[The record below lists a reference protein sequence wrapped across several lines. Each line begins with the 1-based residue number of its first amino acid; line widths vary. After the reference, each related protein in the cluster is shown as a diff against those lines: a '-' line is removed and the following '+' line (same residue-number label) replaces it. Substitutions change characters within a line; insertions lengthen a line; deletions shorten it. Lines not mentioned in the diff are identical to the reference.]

1 MRQRIWWMWEGWLWE
16 RWLWEG
22 RRCKSQRVSSRTSL
36 KPAWPSYI
44 LKTGWR
50 PAAAVA
56 SYLMSFVMCFA
67 HAGLSRVANSPL
79 PQASSMDLNVSILLA
94 GVPVLPA
101 GVATLLGAGAAFAAN
116 GFEVGASADPVAS
129 AGLEPPQPILS
140 RVGVC
145 SVDCFWTRREVP
157 FKPPEPLRATSCMES
172 WGANINP
179 LGFSSTCASASRR
192 FRYSR
197 VLN

>member
-1 MRQRIWWMWEGWLWE
+1 MWEGWLWEGWLWE

-129 AGLEPPQPILS
+129 AGLEPPRSPSLAALVCAALIASGPVARCPSNHQNHFELLHGKLGSKHQPP
-140 RVGVC
+140 RV
-145 SVDCFWTRREVP
+145 FKYMRERIAAVSL
-157 FKPPEPLRATSCMES
+157 E
-172 WGANINP
+172 
-179 LGFSSTCASASRR
+179 
-192 FRYSR
+192 
-197 VLN
+197 